1 MSAGN
6 NNSQTEKAPHAALRL
21 AGQVAHSFIDSKL
34 TPLVIVAALLLGA
47 FAILETPREEEP
59 QIVVPMLDVLVQ
71 MPGASSDEVAQRVSL
86 PMEKLLRE
94 VPGVE
99 YIYSISHPG
108 MSMLIVRFYVGTKEE
123 DAIIQTYNKLYSN
136 FDRIPP
142 GVSQP
147 VIKVRSIDNVPI
159 MALTLWGQNYD
170 SYRLRRIAG
179 ELENSLKKLNDVSET
194 AIIGGQP
201 RQVRV
206 VLDTQRLAAY
216 GLTPGAVVG
225 QLENANNRGQ
235 AGTFSRDNR
244 EFQVEAGLF
253 FTRGEDLQQVVV
265 GVHAGHPVYLRDVAE
280 KIEDGP
286 AEPENYVLF
295 ANGKAGAGTGLRV
308 ATGLR
313 PVEAGQSPASTQEY
327 PAVTITLAKR
337 KGTNASIIAE
347 NVLEKV
353 GALRGYMLPSDLN
366 VTITRN
372 YGETAKDKSNE
383 LLKHLFIATLSV
395 TLLIALALGWRE
407 SGVVLLAVPVTLA
420 LTLAIFYLFGYT
432 LNRVTLFALIFSI
445 GILVDDAIV
454 VVENIVR
461 HFRLPSSRGRSLV
474 DVAVEAVDEVGNPT
488 ILATFAVIAAIL
500 PMAFV
505 RGLMGPYMRPIPVG
519 ASAAMVFS
527 LIVAFVVSPWAAL
540 RLLRHYAGDS
550 GHEHHEAEGWTTR
563 FYRRIMNP
571 LILNARR
578 RWMFL
583 GVVVVLLLA
592 AVAFVPLK
600 WVRVKMLPF
609 DNKSEFQ
616 VIVDMPDG
624 TPLEQTTRVAQTLGR
639 YLGQQPEVTNY
650 QIYAGTSGPYNF
662 NGLVRHYFLR
672 RQPNQADIQVN
683 LLSLHDRKAQSHQIA
698 RRMRPELVKLA
709 APFGARIKVAEVP
722 PGPPVLETLVAE
734 VYGPDY
740 KGQIQLAS
748 QIKRVFQQTPGV
760 VDVGWYVEDPQTKYD
775 LKVDLDKASLHGIS
789 TADVT
794 RTLQIGLGGADAGLL
809 HDPQSREDIPI
820 KVRLSRPDRS
830 GIQDLANLK
839 LPTPAGGQ
847 IAIQELTT
855 LNQTTIDTSVYRK
868 NLQPVVYI
876 TGDVAGEEESPVY
889 AIGKMSDAI
898 DKIRL
903 PDGYSVK
910 QYKGT
915 TMPERTDRYSMK
927 WDGEWHITVE
937 VFRDLGLAFAA
948 VLVLIYVLVVG
959 WFKSFK
965 TPLVI
970 MAPIPLTLVGILPAH
985 TLMGAFFTATSMIG
999 FIAGAGIIV
1008 RNSII
1013 LVDFI
1018 ELRRAQGMPLEE
1030 AVVDAGAVRFRP
1042 MLLTA
1047 AAVVVGASVILFD
1060 PIFQGLALSLMAG
1073 EVASTVLSRMA
1084 VPVLYYMSEKNGKTI
1099 LPPRSPEN
1107 TGEYAKS

>member
-1 MSAGN
+1 MRAEN
-6 NNSQTEKAPHAALRL
+6 NRSKLASGAFSALRL
-21 AGQVAHSFIDSKL
+21 AGQVAHAFIDSKL

-47 FAILETPREEEP
+47 FAILQTPREEEP

-71 MPGASSDEVAQRVSL
+71 MPGASSQEVAQRVSL

-108 MSMLIVRFYVGTKEE
+108 MSMVIVRFYVGTKEE

-136 FDRIPP
+136 LDRIPP

-147 VIKVRSIDNVPI
+147 LIKVRSIDNVPI
-159 MALTLWGQNYD
+159 MALTLWGTNYD
-170 SYRLRRIAG
+170 SYRLRRVAG
-179 ELENSLKKLNDVSET
+179 ELENSLKKLDDISET
-194 AIIGGQP
+194 TIIGGQP

-216 GLTPGAVVG
+216 GLTPGAVVA
-225 QLENANNRGQ
+225 QLQETNTRAQ
-235 AGTFSRDNR
+235 AGSFSRDNR

-253 FTRGEDLQQVVV
+253 FTHAEDLKQVVV
-265 GVHAGHPVYLRDVAE
+265 GVHAGRPVYLRDVVE

-286 AEPENYVLF
+286 AEPDSYVLF
-295 ANGKAGAGTGLRV
+295 ANARGSN
-308 ATGLR
+308 
-313 PVEAGQSPASTQEY
+313 GQSVNPEY

-347 NVLEKV
+347 NVLQKV
-353 GALRGYMLPSDLN
+353 SDLRGYMLPQDLN
-366 VTITRN
+366 VTVTRN
-372 YGETAKDKSNE
+372 YGETAKDKSDE

-395 TLLIALALGWRE
+395 TFLIALALGWRE

-420 LTLAIFYLFGYT
+420 LTLAIFCLFGYT

-461 HFRLPSSRGRSLV
+461 HFRLPTSRGRSLV

-540 RLLRHYAGDS
+540 RLLGHYSGDRAH
-550 GHEHHEAEGWTTR
+550 GHHDAEGWTTR
-563 FYRRIMNP
+563 VYRKVMNP
-571 LILNARR
+571 LILDARR
-578 RWMFL
+578 RWLFF
-583 GVVVVLLLA
+583 GGVVVLLLA

-616 VIVDMPDG
+616 VIIDMPDG
-624 TPLEQTTRVAQTLGR
+624 TPLEQTTRVAQTLSQ
-639 YLGQQPEVTNY
+639 YLSQQPEVANY
-650 QIYAGTSGPYNF
+650 QIYSGTSGPYNF

-683 LLSLHDRKAQSHQIA
+683 LLSRHERKAQSHDIA
-698 RRMRPELVKLA
+698 RKLRPELVKLA
-709 APFGARIKVAEVP
+709 QPFGARIKVAEVP

-740 KGQIQLAS
+740 KGQVQLAL
-748 QIKRVFQQTPGV
+748 QIKQVFQQTPGV
-760 VDVGWYVEDPQTKYD
+760 VDVDWYVEDPQTKYD

-789 TADVT
+789 AADVT

-820 KVRLSRPDRS
+820 HVRLSRPDRS
-830 GIQDLANLK
+830 GIQGLASLK
-839 LPTPAGGQ
+839 LPTPNGGQ
-847 IAIQELTT
+847 IALQEVTT
-855 LNQTTIDTSVYRK
+855 LNQTTIDTTVYRK
-868 NLQPVVYI
+868 NL
-876 TGDVAGEEESPVY
+876 
-889 AIGKMSDAI
+889 
-898 DKIRL
+898 
-903 PDGYSVK
+903 
-910 QYKGT
+910 
-915 TMPERTDRYSMK
+915 
-927 WDGEWHITVE
+927 
-937 VFRDLGLAFAA
+937 
-948 VLVLIYVLVVG
+948 
-959 WFKSFK
+959 
-965 TPLVI
+965 
-970 MAPIPLTLVGILPAH
+970 
-985 TLMGAFFTATSMIG
+985 
-999 FIAGAGIIV
+999 
-1008 RNSII
+1008 
-1013 LVDFI
+1013 
-1018 ELRRAQGMPLEE
+1018 
-1030 AVVDAGAVRFRP
+1030 
-1042 MLLTA
+1042 
-1047 AAVVVGASVILFD
+1047 
-1060 PIFQGLALSLMAG
+1060 
-1073 EVASTVLSRMA
+1073 
-1084 VPVLYYMSEKNGKTI
+1084 
-1099 LPPRSPEN
+1099 
-1107 TGEYAKS
+1107 